1 MKYIV
6 KVAAMSLAIIF
17 ALPYTSFAGE
27 WRYSKVGNAWWYAYD
42 DGTWATSKW
51 QKIGEKWYYFSYDG
65 YMVTDEWVGNY
76 YVGKDGAM
84 LENAYAPDG
93 TRVGPNGK
101 KVTAKQ

>member
-1 MKYIV
+1 
-6 KVAAMSLAIIF
+6 
-17 ALPYTSFAGE
+17 
-27 WRYSKVGNAWWYAYD
+27 
-42 DGTWATSKW
+42 
-51 QKIGEKWYYFSYDG
+51 
-65 YMVTDEWVGNY
+65 MVTDEWVGNY